1 MYLYRMQ
8 KVYIIA
14 LIIVGF
20 TCIFTCFD
28 NSHFNYNGNMQSE
41 TDFMDRIIDRLYFTT
56 ITSSTIGY
64 GDITPRTNITKIL
77 TLIMV
82 FIMISTLFY

>member
-1 MYLYRMQ
+1 MQ

-14 LIIVGF
+14 LIIVVF

-28 NSHFNYNGNMQSE
+28 NNHFNYNGNMQPE
-41 TDFMDRIIDRLYFTT
+41 TDFIDRIIDRLYFTT

-64 GDITPRTNITKIL
+64 GDITPRTNITKII